1 MLCKDLHNINDFC
14 LTADY
19 TPEELEVL
27 FEIFNVRYKFKSVIV
42 TSQKTPD
49 QWIKD
54 LGGSTIAEAIVERL
68 ANNNLI

>member
-1 MLCKDLHNINDFC
+1 M
-14 LTADY
+14 
-19 TPEELEVL
+19 
-27 FEIFNVRYKFKSVIV
+27 IV

-68 ANNNLI
+68 ANNNFDLILEGKSIRTSLTQI